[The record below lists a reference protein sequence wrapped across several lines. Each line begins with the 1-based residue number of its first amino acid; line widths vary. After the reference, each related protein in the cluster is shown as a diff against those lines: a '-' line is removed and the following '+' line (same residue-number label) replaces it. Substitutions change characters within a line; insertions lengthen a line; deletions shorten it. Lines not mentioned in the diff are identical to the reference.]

1 MKIGC
6 HVSGAGGLEKAPGR
20 AKELGCETFQM
31 FTRSPQG
38 GKPSPITDEC
48 AEKFKDAMSEH
59 GLSDFVVH
67 APYFVNFGSTASNV
81 YYGSISVITD
91 ELERCNKLGAKYLM
105 THLGTY
111 KDHIADEKG
120 LPSEEGQKRV
130 ADALVKILEK
140 YKGETTKF
148 LLEVAAGSGATIGS
162 SFEQLAPLVEALK
175 KYETFGGI
183 CFDTQ
188 HLYASGYDISTAAG
202 IKKTIT
208 QFDKLIG
215 LKYLRMSHIND
226 SKIELGGKKD
236 RHEHIAEGKIG
247 EAGFAEFM
255 KFWKKQDKLLKDDAP
270 FILETEHD
278 QVVEDMETLKKLRK
292 ALK

>member
-38 GKPSPITDEC
+38 GKPAPITDET
-48 AEKFKDAMSEH
+48 AEKFKAAMKEN
-59 GLSDFVVH
+59 GMTDFVVH

-81 YYGSISVITD
+81 YYGSIAVITD

-111 KDHIADEKG
+111 KDHVDENG

-140 YKGETTKF
+140 YKGKETKF

-162 SFEQLAPLVEALK
+162 SFEQLAPLVDALK
-175 KYETFGGI
+175 KFKTFGGI

-188 HLYASGYDISTAAG
+188 HLYASGYDIASAAG
-202 IKKTIT
+202 IKKVIAK
-208 QFDKLIG
+208 FDKLIG
-215 LKYLRMSHIND
+215 LEYLKMSHIND

-247 EAGFAEFM
+247 EAGFTEFM

-278 QVVEDMETLKKLRK
+278 HVVEDIETLKRLRK
-292 ALK
+292 EIK